1 MAWKQQNKNKIKNE
15 TKKSQEKKMME
26 WKTGKKHSKTA

>member
-15 TKKSQEKKMME
+15 AKKSQEKKMVE
-26 WKTGKKHSKTA
+26 WKIGKTDSNTA